1 MNELLPEGDKAMDGI
16 QTKVFCP
23 ECGKENEFLLEKK
36 IVPEGLVRFMQ
47 SINIPVGGET
57 SYMGEKECS
66 CGKVIKVTFVIEA
79 YSKDEKRPDHQIIM
93 RGGF

>member
-1 MNELLPEGDKAMDGI
+1 MMDGI

-36 IVPEGLVRFMQ
+36 IVPEKLVRLMQ

-57 SYMGEKECS
+57 SYMGQTECS

-79 YSKDEKRPDHQIIM
+79 CSKGGKRLDHQIVM